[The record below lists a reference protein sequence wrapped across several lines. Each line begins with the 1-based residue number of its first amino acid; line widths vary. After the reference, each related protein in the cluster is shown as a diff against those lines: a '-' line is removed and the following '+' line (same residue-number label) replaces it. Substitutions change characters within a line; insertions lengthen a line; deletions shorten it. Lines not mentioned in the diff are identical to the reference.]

1 MSGFPL
7 EDLSSFRARA
17 IYIAERIETRSL
29 ETASVL
35 GITPLTF
42 TAGESG
48 CAVVFRYGV
57 VVLFNL
63 SALEEVSFLRQLE
76 GLLSQRFE
84 HADAEELEIRVQ
96 ADGREGMKGSRCYLK
111 EVDLER
117 IQVIAEI
124 LARNAV
130 LTHYEPR
137 VAEAFESIEP
147 LAVEIKG
154 RGRYHKR
161 AKELLSH
168 IGESLLIEQK
178 MVGRV
183 EVGEKPEVLWDSPAL
198 EGLYGRLEDEYEL
211 RERQIALER
220 KLALISRTAE
230 TVLDLLQT
238 WRALRVEWYIVILIV
253 FEIILTLYE
262 MFVKGH

>member
-7 EDLSSFRARA
+7 ENLNAFRARA
-17 IYIAERIETRSL
+17 LYIAERIETRSL
-29 ETASVL
+29 ETTSVL
-35 GITPLTF
+35 GIAPLTF
-42 TAGESG
+42 TAGEAG
-48 CAVVFRYGV
+48 CAVLFRYGV
-57 VVLFNL
+57 AVLFNL
-63 SALEEVSFLRQLE
+63 TSLEEVSFLRQLE
-76 GLLSQRFE
+76 GLLSQPFE
-84 HADAEELEIRVQ
+84 QVVTEELEIRIQ
-96 ADGREGMKGSRCYLK
+96 PDSREGMKGNRCYLK

-137 VAEAFESIEP
+137 VAEAFDSIEP
-147 LAVEIKG
+147 FAIELKG
-154 RGRYHKR
+154 SGRYHKR
-161 AKELLSH
+161 AKELLRH

-183 EVGEKPEVLWDSPAL
+183 EVGEKPEVLWESPAL

-238 WRALRVEWYIVILIV
+238 WRSLRVEWYIVILII
-253 FEIILTLYE
+253 FEILLTLYE
-262 MFVKGH
+262 MFLKNH

>member
-7 EDLSSFRARA
+7 AGLNSFRARA
-17 IYIAERIETRSL
+17 LYIAERIDTRSL
-29 ETASVL
+29 ETTSVL

-42 TAGESG
+42 TVGEAG

-57 VVLFNL
+57 IVMFNL
-63 SALEEVSFLRQLE
+63 SSLEEVSFLRQME
-76 GLLSQRFE
+76 GLLSQPFGHVE
-84 HADAEELEIRVQ
+84 AEELMIRVQ
-96 ADGREGMKGSRCYLK
+96 SDSREGMKGNRCYLK

-137 VAEAFESIEP
+137 VAEAFDSIEP
-147 LAVEIKG
+147 LAIELKG
-154 RGRYHKR
+154 RGRNHRR
-161 AKELLSH
+161 AKELLRH

-183 EVGEKPEVLWDSPAL
+183 EVSEKPEVLWDSPAL

-211 RERQIALER
+211 RERQTALER

-230 TVLDLLQT
+230 TVLDLLQA
-238 WRALRVEWYIVILIV
+238 WRSLRVEWYIVILIV
-253 FEIILTLYE
+253 FEIILTIYE
-262 MFVKGH
+262 MFIREG